1 MKSRHQTKEEFLQT
15 IANPYSV
22 LFSEEKGMAYV
33 IGIIDYLETWNVNKK
48 SERFF
53 KSVFFKTKTE
63 EISAQEPTFYS
74 DRFINELVMKIL

>member
-1 MKSRHQTKEEFLQT
+1 
-15 IANPYSV
+15 
-22 LFSEEKGMAYV
+22 MAYV
-33 IGIIDYLETWNVNKK
+33 IGIIDYLETWTVNKQ

-63 EISAQEPTFYS
+63 EISAQAPEFYS